1 MHYVSLAAYKYI
13 LAVHYRELAVY
24 RPSQY
29 AMLAQAAET
38 ALVAAGIAEQARVKA
53 EAARIVAE
61 TKAAERAEMRRNS
74 TYSTSNTHD
83 EHLDNT
89 YDNDMPG
96 IYMYIY
102 IYIDDTYNTYSSSI
116 LTG

>member
-53 EAARIVAE
+53 EAARVDAE
-61 TKAAERAEMRRNS
+61 SKAAERAEMRRNS
-74 TYSTSNTHD
+74 TYSSSNIHHQ
-83 EHLDNT
+83 HLDNT

-96 IYMYIY
+96 I
-102 IYIDDTYNTYSSSI
+102 DNTYNTYSFTI